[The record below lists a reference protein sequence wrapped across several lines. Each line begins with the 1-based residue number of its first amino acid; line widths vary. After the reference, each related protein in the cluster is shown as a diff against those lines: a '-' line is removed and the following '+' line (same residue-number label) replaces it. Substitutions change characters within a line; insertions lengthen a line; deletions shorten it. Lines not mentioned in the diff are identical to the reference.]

1 MQVVNIP
8 VGTVVSRARFPWA
21 FERLFEKRQVVAF
34 SSADDLPPE
43 AQVDRQSWMAQGTRS
58 TLLIPIFTGGS
69 VVYTIV
75 INAMKSERVWPEEY
89 FPRLRFL
96 GEILVNALERRN
108 AEQALKTAE
117 EKYRSIFEGA
127 LEGIFESTPDGKF
140 LTANAALAR
149 ILGYDSPEELMT
161 SVRNIGK
168 DVWVSE
174 TERAESVQKL
184 EKHGIILKHEC
195 RFRRRDG
202 SEIWVSMSARLAT
215 GPDGQTFYSGFVEDI
230 TERRRA
236 EEALGERLRFEEL
249 LSDLSA
255 RFVNIPPD
263 RVDSDIEDG
272 LRQILELF
280 QVDRCALLR
289 LLPARSTWQITHA
302 ASSYYVPPVPTGVEL
317 PSSLFPWAYEK
328 LAEKNEV
335 VSVSRL
341 DDLPAE
347 AAVDRQTC
355 IEWGIRSYLD
365 IPILIGE
372 SVYVIYAS
380 SVRSEQDWPEAY
392 FPRLRLL
399 GEIFVN
405 ALERR
410 NSEQALKTAEEKYRS
425 IFEGALEGIFES
437 SPEGK
442 LLTANAALSRIL
454 GYDSPE
460 ELMTSVRNIGK
471 DVWVSEQERADY
483 VQRLE
488 KQGVIL
494 KHECRFRRRDGSEI
508 WVSLSTRL
516 ATGPD
521 GQTFYSG
528 FVEDI
533 TERRRAEEALG
544 ERLRFE
550 ELLSDLSARFVNIP
564 PDRVDSDIE
573 DGLRQI
579 LELFQVDR
587 CALLRL
593 LPARSTYQITHAA
606 SSDHV
611 PPVPA
616 GVELPS
622 SLYPW
627 AYAKLAEKHEVVS
640 VSRLDD
646 LPPEAAADRQTCV
659 ERGIRSY
666 LNIPIQIG
674 ESVDVIYASSV
685 RSERVWPEQYFPRL
699 RLLGEVFVNALERR
713 SAEQALRES
722 EERLDL
728 ATASAGAGVWVMN
741 VDTGS
746 VWVTDKLRE
755 LFGFAPDEEL
765 SFESFMDRIHPDDRE
780 HVKESV
786 RRSMEKRELL
796 VVEYRIVH
804 PDGSLRWIVSHG
816 RSYPGTAGQPE
827 RFMGTSTDVTGRKEL
842 EMKLGESRTLL
853 SSLVD
858 STPDMI
864 WSVDA
869 GRFGLLTFNSG
880 LSEYFLKQRGIQ
892 IEIGMRP
899 EDLFPD
905 GEFVQAWHNLYRR
918 ALEDGSFTTEYLV
931 SAGTRTLHLNL
942 NRLKRDDVVFGVSV
956 FGQDITERKRMEGEL
971 EQRLEEIERLKQ
983 QLEKENIYLREDLMQ
998 ERGFGKI
1005 IGSSEALN
1013 YVLFRAGQVAPTD
1026 ATVLILGETG
1036 TGKGMVANAIHGLS
1050 RRKERPMITV
1060 NCAALPA
1067 NLIESELFGRE
1078 KGAFTGAH
1086 ARQSGRFEAADGGT
1100 IFLDEIG
1107 ELPLELQ
1114 SKLLRVLQDG
1124 EFERLGSAR
1133 TVKVDVRVIAATSRN
1148 LRDEVRAGNFRE
1160 DLFYR
1165 LNVFPVTIPPLRE
1178 RAEDIPELVRFF
1190 ADKYSRKIGK
1200 QIETIPK
1207 LTMRALQ
1214 EYSWPGNVRELE
1226 HVIERA
1232 VITTEGTVLKL
1243 AEHLEPV
1250 RGAEAVDSSQ
1260 KDLVAVEREHI
1271 LRVLRETKWRI
1282 EGPKRRSQDPQ
1293 SAP

>member
-1 MQVVNIP
+1 MPNNSKGRLLVVDDDPSARQTLSEFLSQEGYETLCAPDGKTALTLAETDPPELILLDVRLPDLDGSEISRRLKSAEITSRIPVVFLGSLDEPEDRIRAFESGAVDYIAKPFHAAEVLARVETHMALQRLRTQAENQSILLDAEVQERTKEMTGFAESLDRKIMQPEKADKALEERLRFESLLSDVSARFVRVPADRLDGEIENALKVILDFFQVDRCGLLLTWQDRSALQITHVQYANDQVMRVP
-8 VGTVVSRARFPWA
+8 VGTVVSRAMFPWA
-21 FERLFEKRQVVAF
+21 FELLFEKRQVVAF
-34 SSADDLPPE
+34 SSTDDLPPE
-43 AQVDRQSWMAQGTRS
+43 AQVDRQSWMARGTRS
-58 TLLIPIFTGGS
+58 TLLIPIFSGGS
-69 VVYTIV
+69 VVYAIV
-75 INAMKSERVWPEEY
+75 INAITSERVWPEEF
-89 FPRLRFL
+89 FPRLRLL

-108 AEQALKTAE
+108 SEQALKTAE

-127 LEGIFESTPDGKF
+127 LEGIFESSPDGKL

-195 RFRRRDG
+195 RFRRRDE

-255 RFVNIPPD
+255 RFVNIAPD

-280 QVDRCALLR
+280 QIDRCALLR
-289 LLPARSTWQITHA
+289 LLPAQ
-302 ASSYYVPPVPTGVEL
+302 
-317 PSSLFPWAYEK
+317 
-328 LAEKNEV
+328 
-335 VSVSRL
+335 
-341 DDLPAE
+341 
-347 AAVDRQTC
+347 
-355 IEWGIRSYLD
+355 
-365 IPILIGE
+365 
-372 SVYVIYAS
+372 
-380 SVRSEQDWPEAY
+380 
-392 FPRLRLL
+392 
-399 GEIFVN
+399 
-405 ALERR
+405 
-410 NSEQALKTAEEKYRS
+410 
-425 IFEGALEGIFES
+425 
-437 SPEGK
+437 
-442 LLTANAALSRIL
+442 
-454 GYDSPE
+454 
-460 ELMTSVRNIGK
+460 
-471 DVWVSEQERADY
+471 
-483 VQRLE
+483 
-488 KQGVIL
+488 
-494 KHECRFRRRDGSEI
+494 
-508 WVSLSTRL
+508 
-516 ATGPD
+516 
-521 GQTFYSG
+521 
-528 FVEDI
+528 
-533 TERRRAEEALG
+533 
-544 ERLRFE
+544 
-550 ELLSDLSARFVNIP
+550 
-564 PDRVDSDIE
+564 
-573 DGLRQI
+573 
-579 LELFQVDR
+579 
-587 CALLRL
+587 
-593 LPARSTYQITHAA
+593 STYQITHAA

-646 LPPEAAADRQTCV
+646 LPPEAAADRQTCI

-666 LNIPIQIG
+666 LNIPILIG
-674 ESVDVIYASSV
+674 ESVYVIYASSV
-685 RSERVWPEQYFPRL
+685 RSERVWPEEHFPRL
-699 RLLGEVFVNALERR
+699 QLLGEIFVNALERR
-713 SAEQALRES
+713 SAEHALRES

-728 ATASAGAGVWVMN
+728 AMASAGAGAWVMS

-755 LFGFAPDEEL
+755 LFRFEPDAEL
-765 SFESFMDRIHPDDRE
+765 SFESFQDRIHPDDRE

-786 RRSMEKRELL
+786 RRSKEKRELL

-816 RSYPGTAGQPE
+816 RSYPGITGQPG

-842 EMKLGESRTLL
+842 EIKLGESRALL

-880 LSEYFLKQRGIQ
+880 LSEYFMKQRGIQ

-931 SAGTRTLHLNL
+931 YAGTRTLLLNL

-971 EQRLEEIERLKQ
+971 KQRLEEIERLKQ
-983 QLEKENIYLREDLMQ
+983 RLEKENIYLREDLMQ
-998 ERGFGKI
+998 EKGFGKI
-1005 IGSSEALN
+1005 IGSSEGLN

-1036 TGKGMVANAIHGLS
+1036 TGKGMVASSIHGLS

-1133 TVKVDVRVIAATSRN
+1133 SVKVDVRVIAATSRN

-1200 QIETIPK
+1200 KIDTIPK

-1214 EYSWPGNVRELE
+1214 AYSWPGNVRELE

-1232 VITTEGTVLKL
+1232 VITTEGTMLKL

-1250 RGAEAVDSSQ
+1250 RGAEAVDSTPM
-1260 KDLVAVEREHI
+1260 DLAAMEREHI
-1271 LRVLRETKWRI
+1271 ARVLRDTGWKI
-1282 EGPKRRSQDPQ
+1282 EGQKGAARILNLNPSTLRSRIKKLGIKRT
-1293 SAP
+1293 